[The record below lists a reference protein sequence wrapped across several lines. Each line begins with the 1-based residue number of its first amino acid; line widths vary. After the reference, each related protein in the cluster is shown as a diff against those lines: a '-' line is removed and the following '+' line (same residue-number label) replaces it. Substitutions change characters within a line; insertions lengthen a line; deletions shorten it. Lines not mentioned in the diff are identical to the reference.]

1 MGEGVAWAF
10 SCIERPRAAFYDVL
24 MALEI
29 ARLCVGLLIAAFHAR
44 IADFVLFQEDLLIAA
59 CRRRGFDLRTAM
71 PRKYAQNF
79 FFAVGI
85 SVSLIQIVRLHEFIA

>member
-1 MGEGVAWAF
+1 MAALRF
-10 SCIERPRAAFYDVL
+10 SCIEREQSAFYDIL

-44 IADFVLFQEDLLIAA
+44 IADFVLYQEDLLIAA
-59 CRRRGFDLRTAM
+59 CRRQGFDLPTAI
-71 PRKYAQNF
+71 PRRYAQNF

-85 SVSLIQIVRLHEFIA
+85 SVALIQLFRLHQMVG

>member
-1 MGEGVAWAF
+1 MGF
-10 SCIERPRAAFYDVL
+10 SCIERRRTASYDVL
-24 MALEI
+24 MTLEI

-59 CRRRGFDLRTAM
+59 CRRRGFNLPTAM

-85 SVSLIQIVRLHEFIA
+85 SVCLIQLLRLHQMAS

>member
-1 MGEGVAWAF
+1 
-10 SCIERPRAAFYDVL
+10 

-59 CRRRGFDLRTAM
+59 CRRRGFHLPTAM
-71 PRKYAQNF
+71 PRRYTQNF
-79 FFAVGI
+79 FFAIGI
-85 SVSLIQIVRLHEFIA
+85 SVALVQLLRLHQMVG

>member
-1 MGEGVAWAF
+1 
-10 SCIERPRAAFYDVL
+10 

-59 CRRRGFDLRTAM
+59 CRRRGFHLPTAM
-71 PRKYAQNF
+71 PRRHAQNF
-79 FFAVGI
+79 FAIGI
-85 SVSLIQIVRLHEFIA
+85 SVCLIQLLRLHQMVS